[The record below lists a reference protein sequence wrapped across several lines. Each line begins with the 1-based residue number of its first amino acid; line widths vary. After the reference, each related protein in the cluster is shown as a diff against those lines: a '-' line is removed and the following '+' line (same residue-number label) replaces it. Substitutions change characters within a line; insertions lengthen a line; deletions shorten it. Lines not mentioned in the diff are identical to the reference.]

1 MSGCQDIGALL
12 DGFHDGELG
21 AADRSRVQR
30 HLAGCDGCRD
40 ELASIAHLGGWVRV
54 AASEAP
60 APELWD
66 GIARRL
72 PTPAAMRERPR
83 ARRAPS
89 RRRWMHSAGV
99 AAAAAAFAGIFLV
112 TTDDSSRLASMNAAS
127 GVVRSVYAKE
137 RQVMV
142 LEADRPGD
150 STIIWLMDE
159 EGEQTP
165 EVSKSV
171 GI

>member
-1 MSGCQDIGALL
+1 
-12 DGFHDGELG
+12 
-21 AADRSRVQR
+21 
-30 HLAGCDGCRD
+30 
-40 ELASIAHLGGWVRV
+40 
-54 AASEAP
+54 
-60 APELWD
+60 
-66 GIARRL
+66 
-72 PTPAAMRERPR
+72 
-83 ARRAPS
+83 
-89 RRRWMHSAGV
+89 MHSAGV